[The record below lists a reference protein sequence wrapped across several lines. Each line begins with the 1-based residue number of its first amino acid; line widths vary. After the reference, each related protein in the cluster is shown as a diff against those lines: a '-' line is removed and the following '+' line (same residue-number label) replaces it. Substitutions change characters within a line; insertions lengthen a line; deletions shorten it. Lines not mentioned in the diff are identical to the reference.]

1 MENYRKYFTGEE
13 ELLFKLEQLH
23 RKKQKLKEL
32 LDNKK
37 EINPFVV
44 ESCGLPR
51 TGKTVSLGKLYE
63 FFKNGGIN
71 IEKSRRASIH
81 NKKFINTWWNQKYV

>member
-44 ESCGLPR
+44 ELCGLPR
-51 TGKTVSLGKLYE
+51 TGKTVSLVNYMNSSKMVVL
-63 FFKNGGIN
+63 I
-71 IEKSRRASIH
+71 
-81 NKKFINTWWNQKYV
+81 

>member
-44 ESCGLPR
+44 AEIVLVLAV
-51 TGKTVSLGKLYE
+51 TLLFVTYHAQVDDDKATATIITDTIDA
-63 FFKNGGIN
+63 IN
-71 IEKSRRASIH
+71 SFR
-81 NKKFINTWWNQKYV
+81 NF